1 MKRTS
6 TLTVFAILIIIISS
20 CSTGKNALKKGDYY
34 DATIQ
39 SVNRLR
45 SNPDSKNA
53 KETIEQSYPMALD
66 YYRQKIDQLSVS
78 SSPDKY
84 ISIVENYTK
93 LNTLADE
100 ISRCPAAL
108 NIVKPVVYF
117 HDQLRKAQELALAEQ
132 FNLGVQLMKTGFM
145 DDARQAIT
153 KFEWVAKTKPGYQG
167 VNQKLAEAEEL
178 ATLKVVVEKLPYMGD
193 AYQPNVNRFY
203 NNFYS
208 DLAKYTKNRFVRF
221 YQPSEAEE
229 SKIVPHQIIRMKF
242 VDFSVGNIYEKEIE
256 KDYTA
261 DSVVVGSYKDD
272 KGVSH
277 DVLGKVKAHA
287 NIHERRV
294 TSRGILE
301 VQIIDYESN
310 SIIDNKR
317 YPGEYVWENDWATF
331 NGDERAIPQEIK
343 KLTKSKQVLPPMPQ
357 DLFVYFSDP
366 LCSKATSYLKNYY
379 KKQ

>member
-1 MKRTS
+1 MKRN
-6 TLTVFAILIIIISS
+6 FALIFFTIFIIVLSS

-34 DATIQ
+34 EATIQ

-53 KETIEQSYPMALD
+53 RETIEQSYPMALD
-66 YYRQKIDQLSVS
+66 YYRQKIDQLSAS
-78 SSPDKY
+78 SSPDKF

-117 HDQLRKAQELALAEQ
+117 YEQLRKAEDLATAEQ
-132 FNLGVQLMKTGFM
+132 YNLGVQLLKTGFI
-145 DDARQAIT
+145 DDARLAIA
-153 KFEWVAKTKPGYQG
+153 KFEWVAKTKPGYSD
-167 VNQKLAEAEEL
+167 VNEKLAEAEEL
-178 ATLKVVVEKLPYMGD
+178 ATLKVVIEKLPYMGD
-193 AYQPNVNRFY
+193 AYQTNVDRFY
-203 NNFYS
+203 RNFYT
-208 DLAKYTKNRFVRF
+208 DLLKNTRNRFVRF
-221 YQPSEAEE
+221 YQPNEAEE
-229 SKIVPHQIIRMKF
+229 AKIIPHQIVRMQF

-272 KGVSH
+272 KGISH
-277 DVLGKVKAHA
+277 DVIGKVKAHV
-287 NIHERRV
+287 NLHERRI
-294 TSRGILE
+294 TSKGILE

-310 SIIDNKR
+310 SVVDNKK

-331 NGDERAIPQEIK
+331 NGDERAVPQEIK
-343 KLTKSKQVLPPMPQ
+343 KLTIKKQVLPPSPQ

-366 LCSKATSYLKNYY
+366 LGSKATSYLKTYY